1 MLPLLLTW
9 LCLLLD
15 LFLSVCTSVSGRV
28 SLVCRLSLSNTRR
41 RGEGSLHGTS
51 FPSDWN
57 QIDQPYQFT
66 LQEQVPGLRGD
77 HTRSL
82 VSVNLQKQPTEG
94 SNFSENLL
102 TWACG
107 VTHKHAHMHLFI
119 LCQPHLLLHVGEQCN
134 ISSLLRWRLRQSDWP
149 RLLKMDLEHLPFIAF
164 PLPLPDVTAEHDF
177 PRKKKKRFCCPFRR
191 AEQ

>member
-41 RGEGSLHGTS
+41 RGGGSLHGTS

-66 LQEQVPGLRGD
+66 LWEEMPGLRGD

-82 VSVNLQKQPTEG
+82 VSVNLQEQPTEG

-102 TWACG
+102 IWAWLCCRPCG
-107 VTHKHAHMHLFI
+107 VAFLHRNMHTCTCSSFVNHISFCTLVSNATSPLFFAG
-119 LCQPHLLLHVGEQCN
+119 VYV
-134 ISSLLRWRLRQSDWP
+134 R
-149 RLLKMDLEHLPFIAF
+149 
-164 PLPLPDVTAEHDF
+164 VTGLD
-177 PRKKKKRFCCPFRR
+177 C
-191 AEQ
+191 